1 MKFTLEIPSGVV
13 LDQLEDL
20 DSDITDSN
28 LVAISALEKI
38 IKNVL
43 IFSLTGNGTLRTGL
57 SEIGYVIN
65 IEDTNSQLETT
76 TLEEVFDSPSE
87 SESTSESLSASVSE
101 SVSTSTSISAS
112 DSNSDSMS
120 TSNSDSG
127 STSTSQSTSD
137 STSTSL
143 SNSESVSE
151 SNSFSAVAVGTVITS
166 TSFLLDGVSADDF
179 SEEDLEDLKEVIF
192 SNLEKQGMVTNEEEV
207 QNLRV
212 VETES
217 AVYEISVV
225 TTINVDLSEL
235 TIASYF

>member
-1 MKFTLEIPSGVV
+1 MPSV
-13 LDQLEDL
+13 
-20 DSDITDSN
+20 
-28 LVAISALEKI
+28 
-38 IKNVL
+38 
-43 IFSLTGNGTLRTGL
+43 
-57 SEIGYVIN
+57 
-65 IEDTNSQLETT
+65 
-76 TLEEVFDSPSE
+76 

-192 SNLEKQGMVTNEEEV
+192 SNLENLKQGMVTNEEEV

-235 TIASYF
+235 TIAYYGLSESLSVGLLRVVTHAPSLRRRFWQFRTGL